1 MTRPPSLT
9 SPIWLLGHLLALAA
23 VVSFV
28 MLGFWQL
35 RRHDEKVDR
44 RDAARTAQE
53 APRVAVEDAPDGE
66 VRRVTATGEYLAG
79 VEAKRLT
86 SLDGLSGYE
95 VLTPLVLDDGTA
107 VVVVR
112 GWARLEVDHLQGGVA
127 PPGEVTVEGVL
138 WPATVGEHEPA
149 PLPEFVR
156 SPDPG
161 RFAAAT
167 GLEFSDSYL
176 VITDQDPPIGEPLR
190 LPDQP
195 EASLGPH
202 LGYAGQWFLFA
213 AVLVVG
219 YPLLLRRRVRPLGPS
234 G

>member
-1 MTRPPSLT
+1 MTERSLR
-9 SPIWLLGHLLALAA
+9 SPVWLLGHLLALAA

-28 MLGFWQL
+28 LLGFWQL
-35 RRHDEKVDR
+35 RRHDEKVER
-44 RDAARTAQE
+44 RDTARTAQE
-53 APRVAVEDAPDGE
+53 APRIPIAEARDGE
-66 VRRVTATGEYLAG
+66 VRRVSATGMYLQG
-79 VEAKRLT
+79 TEAKRLT
-86 SLDGLSGYE
+86 SRDGVSGYE

-112 GWARLEVDHLQGGVA
+112 GWAPLEVDHLQGGSP
-127 PPGEVTVEGVL
+127 PPGAVEIEGVL
-138 WPATVGEHEPA
+138 WPATVREHDPA

-167 GLEFSDSYL
+167 GLEFGDSYL
-176 VITDQDPPIGEPLR
+176 VATAQTPPPGITLV

-195 EASLGPH
+195 EVSLGPH

-213 AVLVVG
+213 LVVLVG
-219 YPLLLRRRVRPLGPS
+219 YPLLLRRTMRA
-234 G
+234 

>member
-1 MTRPPSLT
+1 MSAGQLTRPV
-9 SPIWLLGHLLALAA
+9 WLLGHLLAVAV

-28 MLGFWQL
+28 LLGFWQL

-44 RDAARTAQE
+44 RDTARTAQE
-53 APRVAVEDAPDGE
+53 APRVPIGVVPDGE
-66 VRRVTATGEYLAG
+66 VRRVTAAGEYLHG

-86 SLDGLSGYE
+86 SRDGVSGYE
-95 VLTPLVLDDGTA
+95 VLTPLVLDDGSA

-112 GWARLEVDHLQGGVA
+112 GWARLEVDHRDGGLA
-127 PPGEVTVEGVL
+127 PPGEVSLEGVL
-138 WPATVGEHEPA
+138 WPATVGEHDPA

-167 GLEFSDSYL
+167 DLDFRDSYL
-176 VITDQDPPIGEPLR
+176 VVTEQDPSLGRTLL
-190 LPDQP
+190 LPNQP
-195 EASLGPH
+195 EVSLGPH

-213 AVLVVG
+213 LVVLVG
-219 YPLLLRRRVRPLGPS
+219 YPLLLRRRMRS
-234 G
+234 